1 MYPEKL
7 IRDNVVAQFL
17 QLPLSWH
24 LSQSA
29 HTSHMHN
36 ACTNTLTPKSP
47 KSRLIFRTDDEL
59 FSISKLLQINFE
71 TSEVTT
77 NKLWLALLN

>member
-36 ACTNTLTPKSP
+36 ACANTLTPKSL
-47 KSRLIFRTDDEL
+47 LIFRTDNEL

-71 TSEVTT
+71 TSEV